1 MSNDDKRELDGNAQ
15 EGAEKKPSIG
25 DSEKATVEPAKVRV
39 PGMMSGSLREDDSA
53 KVGLND
59 EGYPKV
65 VDLAMAAFEDMK
77 NHFKGFLLSGVGM
90 LIMVILVTVVSLVA
104 VYAPLFIGLAMDSVA
119 VMFGGMA
126 VGTILA
132 IGLSIAL
139 AIPMQAS
146 IGRAV
151 DKHLRGE
158 EDLGYSAS
166 YSTITEDMGKVI
178 AWGLLGVLLGTLG
191 VFACYVGAF
200 AVSFLL
206 HLSFPALLLHRMGV
220 VESMKFSY
228 RFTMEHPKFSL
239 AFWGLGLAIQMI
251 LSYIPIVG
259 MLLLL
264 GFLFNYQFRGYR
276 MLFGYGDTPEPFTA
290 K

>member
-1 MSNDDKRELDGNAQ
+1 MSNDKKDLDATARA
-15 EGAEKKPSIG
+15 EGDETKGPVA
-25 DSEKATVEPAKVRV
+25 DSEKATVEPAEERV
-39 PGMMSGSLREDDSA
+39 AEKMSGSLREDDA
-53 KVGLND
+53 ARVGLND

-90 LIMVILVTVVSLVA
+90 VIMVIVITVLCLA
-104 VYAPLFIGLAMDSVA
+104 AIYGPLFVGVMMDSPA

-132 IGLSIAL
+132 MAASVAV
-139 AIPMQAS
+139 AVPMQAS

-151 DKHLRGE
+151 DRHLRGE
-158 EDLGYSAS
+158 EDLGLNAS
-166 YSTITEDMGKVI
+166 YSTITQDMGKVI
-178 AWGLLGVLLGTLG
+178 AWGLLTVLLSTLG

-200 AVSFLL
+200 AVAFFL
-206 HLSFPALLLHRMGV
+206 HLSLPALLLHRMGV

-228 RFTMEHPKFSL
+228 RFTMEHPKFCL
-239 AFWGLGLAIQMI
+239 AFWGLGLAIQMV

-259 MLLLL
+259 MLILL
-264 GFLFNYQFRGYR
+264 GFFLNYQFRGYR
-276 MLFGYGDTPEPFTA
+276 MLFGYGDTPEPFKA
-290 K
+290 R